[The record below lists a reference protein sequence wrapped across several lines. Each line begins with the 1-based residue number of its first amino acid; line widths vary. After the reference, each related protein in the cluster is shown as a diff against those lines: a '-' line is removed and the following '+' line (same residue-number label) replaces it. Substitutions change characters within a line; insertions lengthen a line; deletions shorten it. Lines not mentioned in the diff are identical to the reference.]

1 MNPIR
6 TALRLPLAALIAAA
20 VLAAV
25 GPAPARAQALV
36 AVVNG
41 DPITAVDIAQRQRL
55 HQLSGRANVT
65 RQQVLEELIDQR
77 LKLQV
82 ARRSN
87 ITIENSDVDRAFA
100 SMAQRSGRTV
110 AQFEQA
116 LSQGQISV
124 ATMKARIR
132 SDLAWQQY
140 LQQNAG
146 SVMIRDA
153 DIVALMQARG
163 QNLQIRAVQYTMQQV
178 IFVVR
183 RTASPEARQARV
195 RAAEALRARVSS
207 CDEAVSLSR
216 GIPEVVVKQKVRRIS
231 TDLTPT
237 LQKLLESTPDG
248 RMTPPEPTPNG
259 IEVVAI
265 CERREIA
272 ADISANK
279 DVRNELLNQ
288 RLQAYEKRVLDD
300 MRGKSIIRIV
310 AQP

>member
-1 MNPIR
+1 MNSTLPS
-6 TALRLPLAALIAAA
+6 RLLLAALFAAA
-20 VLAAV
+20 ALAALV
-25 GPAPARAQALV
+25 PAPARAQALV

-41 DPITAVDIAQRQRL
+41 DPITAVDIAQRHRL
-55 HQLSGRANVT
+55 HQLSGRQNVSK
-65 RQQVLEELIDQR
+65 QQVLEELIDQR

-100 SMAQRSGRTV
+100 GMAQRTGRTV

-116 LSQGQISV
+116 LAQGQISV
-124 ATMKARIR
+124 ATMKARLR

-146 SVMIRDA
+146 NVMIRDA

-178 IFVVR
+178 IFVLR
-183 RTASPEARQARV
+183 RNATPEMRQARA

-207 CDEAVSLSR
+207 CDEAASLAR

-265 CERREIA
+265 CDRREIA

-288 RLQAYEKRVLDD
+288 RLQAYEKRVIDE